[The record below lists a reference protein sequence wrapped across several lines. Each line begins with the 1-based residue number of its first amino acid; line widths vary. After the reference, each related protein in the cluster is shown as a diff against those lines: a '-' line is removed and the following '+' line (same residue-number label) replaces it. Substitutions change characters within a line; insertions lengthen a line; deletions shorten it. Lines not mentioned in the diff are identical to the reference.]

1 MSWITTLSTGDVP
14 HTHLP
19 LFHAAEDRRTG
30 RRVTI
35 DSRKQPDLV
44 FLPDFNQS
52 SLDCLTIVVALASRI
67 AMRDCLTKS

>member
-14 HTHLP
+14 HTNLRLLHTT
-19 LFHAAEDRRTG
+19 ENRQTG

-52 SLDCLTIVVALASRI
+52 SLDCLTIVVGLASRI